1 MCAFWLNMFYTSPA
15 LNLARST
22 WHNFAEVSAC
32 SATKPRAVNESN
44 EAPSDVNITVDGS
57 TYPGWKMAR
66 FEKRNKNLAL
76 WKTQQASIRDQWR
89 HLQLMEPHWKSSF
102 RLLTVPNQN
111 GYHSPMHPHS
121 PSPGLVAP
129 TSVIHKKEM
138 DLASTARANL
148 KLLVDPS
155 QRTVKTKEEVKSVFK
170 AKLVEWGW
178 ALLEK

>member
-1 MCAFWLNMFYTSPA
+1 MFSTSPD

-32 SATKPRAVNESN
+32 SATKPRAVNEPN
-44 EAPSDVNITVDGS
+44 
-57 TYPGWKMAR
+57 R
-66 FEKRNKNLAL
+66 
-76 WKTQQASIRDQWR
+76 
-89 HLQLMEPHWKSSF
+89 KSSF

-170 AKLVEWGW
+170 AKLVE
-178 ALLEK
+178 